1 MYFICVMFN
10 NPIYFSILTFELG
23 LKSDIKLSLCLWY
36 YESYA
41 LLNIFTQ
48 LTKLYFKLPMSQNLP
63 VYNIYLIDP
72 SNHHILIYTKL
83 LAALGLYFSSL
94 PDARFPSHM
103 SCLWTHCLSYI
114 YREFEQVLLKKL
126 TWLQNS
132 AVILKYPAECSSEE
146 IKSQIEHLEVHT
158 CV

>member
-1 MYFICVMFN
+1 MFN
-10 NPIYFSILTFELG
+10 NPIYFSILTFELR
-23 LKSDIKLSLCLWY
+23 LKLDIKLSMCIWY
-36 YESYA
+36 CGIYA

-48 LTKLYFKLPMSQNLP
+48 PTKLYFKLPMSQNLP
-63 VYNIYLIDP
+63 VYNIYLINP
-72 SNHHILIYTKL
+72 SNHHNHIYTTS
-83 LAALGLYFSSL
+83 LAALGLQFSSL
-94 PDARFPSHM
+94 PDARFPRHM
-103 SCLWTHCLSYI
+103 SCICTHCLSYI